1 MYISRK
7 RKAVFIR
14 NLSASIINS
23 LITLVLLLIAPLG
36 LATVITNTIAVG
48 ISTFMVCTGLDLVTL
63 WLLKEDKRSPFHYR
77 DYPYSENLG
86 RKQQRDIEV
95 RKDYY

>member
-1 MYISRK
+1 MYISS
-7 RKAVFIR
+7 KATFIR

-48 ISTFMVCTGLDLVTL
+48 VSTFIVCTSLDLVTV
-63 WLLKEDKRSPFHYR
+63 WLIR
-77 DYPYSENLG
+77 DHKQVNFSDQYYPYVSQLG
-86 RKQQRDIEV
+86 RQQRGYFE
-95 RKDYY
+95 RKRNNY